1 MCVIFDPF
9 APSLDKVL
17 RTTRVLSP
25 QAKQGTNMAG
35 CEFNTAASYYL
46 LFASKNVVEEE
57 AQKLDTPSSTT
68 KYGRFECS
76 SSKEEGNWEIC
87 EWTEQDDIDSEA
99 LLQQHLEKCTIS
111 SLDTDAHDES
121 ENWDKFYH
129 DNGTRFF
136 KDRHYFAKAF
146 PNEFGAGLARN
157 STTLVELG
165 CGVGNACLPLLEE
178 EGSQW
183 KTIHALDISAEA
195 IALLRK
201 DSRFIHCN
209 KSTSITGRSI
219 LGHVCDIS
227 KFFPEPC
234 IGVADVTTL
243 IFCISALDPDDM
255 PTAAR
260 HVASSLKPG
269 GTLIVRD
276 YGRYDEAQ
284 MKLGTSRNKRLKDNF
299 YRKHDGTKCYYFSL
313 EDLDR
318 LFVDAGLEVMEL
330 YYLRRIYGNKGSG
343 ETRRRIWVQGRF
355 SKPMEADD
363 S

>member
-1 MCVIFDPF
+1 MV
-9 APSLDKVL
+9 
-17 RTTRVLSP
+17 
-25 QAKQGTNMAG
+25 G
-35 CEFNTAASYYL
+35 CEFSTAASYYVF
-46 LFASKNVVEEE
+46 FANQHVQESQTEKKKKVDQ
-57 AQKLDTPSSTT
+57 ASSQSDT
-68 KYGRFECS
+68 KYGRFES
-76 SSKEEGNWEIC
+76 STSKEEGNWVVY
-87 EWTEQDDIDSEA
+87 EWTEQDEIDSAA
-99 LLQQHLEKCTIS
+99 LLQRHLEKCTIS
-111 SLDTDAHDES
+111 SLDTDCRDEG

-146 PNEFGAGLARN
+146 PNEFGNHFLPN
-157 STTLVELG
+157 SMTLVELG

-178 EGSQW
+178 DQSQW
-183 KTIHALDISAEA
+183 KTIHAMDISSEA
-195 IALLRK
+195 IDLLHK
-201 DSRFIHCN
+201 DRRFIHCN
-209 KSTSITGRSI
+209 QSTFESGRSI
-219 LGHVCDIS
+219 FGHVCDIS
-227 KFFPEPC
+227 KFFPPPC

-255 PTAAR
+255 PKAAR

-269 GTLIVRD
+269 GVLIVRD

-313 EDLDR
+313 EDLDK
-318 LFVDAGLEVMEL
+318 LFSNAGLDVIEL
-330 YYLRRIYGNKGSG
+330 YYLRRLYGNKASG

-355 SKPMEADD
+355 MKPATNDH

>member
-1 MCVIFDPF
+1 MGD
-9 APSLDKVL
+9 
-17 RTTRVLSP
+17 
-25 QAKQGTNMAG
+25 
-35 CEFNTAASYYL
+35 CEFSTAAKYYYL
-46 LFASKNVVEEE
+46 LLANKRMVEQETKQRSCE
-57 AQKLDTPSSTT
+57 DTSSNT
-68 KYGRFECS
+68 KYGRFESS

-87 EWTEQDDIDSEA
+87 EWSEQDEKESEA

-111 SLDTDAHDES
+111 SLDTDENDEG
-121 ENWDKFYH
+121 ENWDKFYQ

-136 KDRHYFAKAF
+136 KDRHYFSKAF
-146 PNEFGAGLARN
+146 PNEFGAGVDKH
-157 STTLVELG
+157 SMTLVELG

-183 KTIHALDISAEA
+183 KTIHAMDISAKA
-195 IALLRK
+195 IALLHK
-201 DSRFIHCN
+201 DSRFIRCN
-209 KSTSITGRSI
+209 DSTLHTGRSI
-219 LGHVCDIS
+219 FGHVCDIS
-227 KFFPEPC
+227 KFFPQPC

-255 PTAAR
+255 ATAAR

-269 GTLIVRD
+269 GTLIFRD

-318 LFVDAGLEVMEL
+318 LFGDAGLEVIEL
-330 YYLRRIYGNKGSG
+330 YYLRRLYGNKASG

-355 SKPMEADD
+355 LKPI
-363 S
+363 